1 MSGCWCLTN
10 GYLLLQV
17 RPSVTYMISEPCTCC
32 HATGRVEA
40 LETSFSKIE
49 HEICRLLVSKIISVP
64 LFSLFL
70 FFLFYLFFFFWIL
83 CGRALCL
90 EFCDIY
96 SIPCLFVYLL
106 LPWDWLGIVWERP
119 YQDDVTTRII
129 KRKIIWEEGWIVF
142 LCNLSFK

>member
-1 MSGCWCLTN
+1 MLLWYKGLYNCPTRVCAHMNSLWFVCLVQYYYVLCICYAWYLADAVSVTKIPWETLETMSGCWCLTN

-40 LETSFSKIE
+40 LETSFLKIE

-70 FFLFYLFFFFWIL
+70 FFFFYFYF
-83 CGRALCL
+83 
-90 EFCDIY
+90 
-96 SIPCLFVYLL
+96 
-106 LPWDWLGIVWERP
+106 
-119 YQDDVTTRII
+119 
-129 KRKIIWEEGWIVF
+129 
-142 LCNLSFK
+142 